1 MADLMADQMPNK
13 LETQIAAR
21 VPEFVGL
28 SDSIFGALAADE
40 QRLRAL
46 ISAQEGLV
54 FEYQM
59 TPRDPRPGQPVQVE
73 ITAGPAAPVLE
84 VFLHYTLDGS
94 TPQLGAENTRTLPTM
109 RSKVEW
115 NALLSGYV
123 RHFQGELPAQP
134 EGTTVRFLVS
144 GLTQDGTRLWA
155 QDERGQTIFSYT
167 VDWHAVPSWAYESV
181 FYHIFLD
188 RFAPT
193 PGRKFAISERLDAFF
208 GGTLRGILSKLDY
221 LCELGVNA
229 LWLSPIYP
237 SPSHH
242 GYDATN
248 FRAIEPRLGTRS
260 DLRAL
265 VDEAHRRG
273 MKIVLDFVP
282 NYTSHKHPFFEAAIT
297 NPNSPYRD
305 YYCFTEYPNAYQTFS
320 GVPSLPQLNNEHPAA
335 RRHVIE
341 SAVYWLQEFG
351 IDGFRL
357 SCVCGPSHDFWT
369 DYYAAVKRA
378 NPQSLHFG
386 EVVGTPRL
394 LRTYEGVLDGVLDFT
409 WAQNARRLFA
419 YESMNAAAF
428 EQFQNAH
435 EAYFSRRNLARFS
448 FLDDHN
454 MNRFLWIARGDIRR
468 LMLAAACQF
477 TLSAIPIIYY
487 GTEVGLSQRRDIR
500 QGERNIPEEARL
512 PMIWESAQQQR
523 ELFEFYKRLIR
534 LRRASSALR
543 NGTRS
548 AWLVD
553 SQNGRYGYLR
563 RASDETMLVALN
575 LLGVPQTFDLPNVGW
590 RDAFTGEPL
599 APKQRLAPYGFVIGK
614 QG

>member
-1 MADLMADQMPNK
+1 MTDQTPNK
-13 LETQIAAR
+13 LDTQTIAALSTSAS
-21 VPEFVGL
+21 L
-28 SDSIFGALAADE
+28 SDFIFGTLASDQ
-40 QRLRAL
+40 QRLEAL
-46 ISAQEGLV
+46 IRGQEGLT

-59 TPRDPRPGQPVQVE
+59 TPRDPKPDQPVQIE

-84 VFLHYTLDGS
+84 VFIHYTLDGS
-94 TPQLGAENTRTLPTM
+94 TPQLGADNTRTLPTM

-115 NALLSGYV
+115 NTLLWGYV
-123 RHFQGELPAQP
+123 RHFQGELPPQP
-134 EGTTVRFLVS
+134 EGKTVRFLVS

-155 QDERGQTIFSYT
+155 QDERGRTVFSYT
-167 VDWHAVPSWAYESV
+167 LDRYTVPSWAYDAV

-188 RFAPT
+188 RFAPS
-193 PGRKFAISERLDAFF
+193 PGRKFLLPERLDEFF
-208 GGTLRGILSKLDY
+208 GGTLRGVLSKLDY

-260 DLRAL
+260 DLKAL

-273 MKIVLDFVP
+273 MKIILDFVP
-282 NYTSHKHPFFEAAIT
+282 NHTSNKHPFFEAAIT
-297 NPNSPYRD
+297 NPDSPYRN
-305 YYCFTEYPNAYQTFS
+305 YYLFTDYPNDYKTFFD
-320 GVPSLPQLNNEHPAA
+320 VPSLPQLNNEYPPA
-335 RRHVIE
+335 RRYVIE
-341 SAVYWLQEFG
+341 SALYWLQEFG

-357 SCVCGPSHDFWT
+357 DYAYGPSHDFWT

-386 EVVGTPRL
+386 EIVETPRL
-394 LRTYEGVLDGVLDFT
+394 LRTYEGILDGVLDFH

-419 YESMNAAAF
+419 YQSMNAAAF
-428 EQFQNAH
+428 EQFLSAH
-435 EAYFSRRNLARFS
+435 ESYFSGRNLARFS
-448 FLDDHN
+448 FLDNHD
-454 MNRFLWIARGDIRR
+454 MNRFLWAARGDIRR

-500 QGERNIPEEARL
+500 QGERAILEESRL
-512 PMIWESAQQQR
+512 PMLWESDQQQL
-523 ELFEFYKRLIR
+523 ELLEFYKRLIR
-534 LRRASSALR
+534 LRRESPALR

-553 SQNGRYGYLR
+553 SPNGRYGYLR
-563 RASDETMLVALN
+563 RASNETMLVALN
-575 LLGVPQTFDLPNVGW
+575 LFGVPQTFDLPNVGW
-590 RDAFTGEPL
+590 RDAFTGAPL
-599 APKQRLAPYGFVIGK
+599 APKQHLEPFGFVIGK